1 MKGDFM
7 RKLLLTSSAL
17 VAAAS
22 ISSYAVADVSV
33 TGEFEW
39 TYTQQAADLTAND
52 GDSFHTDNEIVISF
66 SNKTDSGLTIGGK
79 VELDVD
85 GGNPGGGGNTV
96 NDESV
101 LTISGG
107 FGTFRLG
114 QEDPIDETFGIDEQD
129 LIDEEGSGLVTSAS
143 LGSTSNLG
151 LAGDSNKI
159 AYLTPMMGGFQAG
172 YSIADSGDNET
183 TDTNAVGASYTMP
196 IGGGSMVV
204 KYNQATKDGATDTDT
219 TNMGVQLSMGAMT
232 LIASTGTKEIANDD
246 DIEGNGFGIKYDM
259 GGGMTIAAATVE
271 VTDEVDISGTEEE
284 KYQANIG
291 EIVYTVAPGLKAK
304 VTYTDYEFKNG
315 GDVGA
320 SGAAGND
327 DSGQITN
334 LTISAAF

>member
-1 MKGDFM
+1 M

-33 TGEFEW
+33 TGAFEW
-39 TYTQQAADLTAND
+39 KYTQQAADSAAKD

-66 SNKTDSGLTIGGK
+66 SNKTDSGLTVGGK
-79 VELDVD
+79 MEIGNYNDED
-85 GGNPGGGGNTV
+85 GTQT

-114 QEDPIDETFGIDEQD
+114 NEDPVDETFGIDEQD
-129 LIDEEGSGLVTSAS
+129 LIDEEGSGLMTSAS
-143 LGSTSNLG
+143 LGNTSNLG
-151 LAGDSNKI
+151 LAGDGNKI
-159 AYLTPMMGGFQAG
+159 AYITPMMGGFQAG
-172 YSIADSGDNET
+172 YSIQDSGANGT

-196 IGGGSMVV
+196 IGGGSITV
-204 KYNQATKDGATDTDT
+204 KYNQATLDGDTDTDT
-219 TNMGVQLSMGAMT
+219 TNMGVQLSMGALTM
-232 LIASTGTKEIANDD
+232 IASTGTKEIANDD

-271 VTDEVDISGTEEE
+271 VTDETDVAAGEEE
-284 KYQANIG
+284 KYSANIG

-320 SGAAGND
+320 SGAAGAD

-334 LTISAAF
+334 LTISASF

>member
-1 MKGDFM
+1 M

-33 TGEFEW
+33 TGGFEW
-39 TYTQQAADLTAND
+39 KYTQQAADSAAKD

-66 SNKTDSGLTIGGK
+66 SNKTDSGLTVGGK
-79 VELDVD
+79 MEIGNYNDED
-85 GGNPGGGGNTV
+85 GTQT

-114 QEDPIDETFGIDEQD
+114 NEDPVDETFGIDEQD
-129 LIDEEGSGLVTSAS
+129 LIDEEGSGLMTSAS
-143 LGSTSNLG
+143 LGNTSNLG
-151 LAGDSNKI
+151 LGGDGNKI
-159 AYLTPMMGGFQAG
+159 AYITPMMGGFQAG
-172 YSIADSGDNET
+172 YSIQDSGANGT

-196 IGGGSMVV
+196 IGGGSMTV
-204 KYNQATKDGATDTDT
+204 KYNQATLDGDTDTDT
-219 TNMGVQLSMGAMT
+219 TNMGVQLSMGALTM
-232 LIASTGTKEIANDD
+232 IASTGTKEIANDD

-271 VTDEVDISGTEEE
+271 VTDETDVAAGEEE
-284 KYQANIG
+284 KYSANIG

-320 SGAAGND
+320 SGAAGAD

-334 LTISAAF
+334 LTISASF